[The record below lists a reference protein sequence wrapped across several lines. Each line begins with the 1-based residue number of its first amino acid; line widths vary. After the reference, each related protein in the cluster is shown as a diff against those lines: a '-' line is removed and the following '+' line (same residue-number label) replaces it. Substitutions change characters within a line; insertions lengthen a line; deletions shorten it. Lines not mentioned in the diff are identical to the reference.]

1 MSMLIKFGSMATK
14 NPSVREAAQKTAQKA
29 KMYFNTQTGEHLANG
44 IKKIHSPA
52 TDAFIDSVAK
62 QKATI
67 VGDVMSSSGH
77 RYITA
82 KLPSGTTVCKVFDQE
97 GLYRGK
103 EVITSNSR
111 SVYSRNMND
120 PKFSDFYFEKNSG
133 ESIYGRAGDVYRN
146 IAPIDYSRK
155 TPTLKAYDGI
165 TTKVNS

>member
-1 MSMLIKFGSMATK
+1 MSIINRLGGAFTK

-29 KMYFNTQTGEHLANG
+29 KMYFNTRTGEHLANG

-62 QKATI
+62 QNATI
-67 VGDVMSSSGH
+67 VGDVMSSTGK

-82 KLPSGTTVCKVFDQE
+82 QLPSGTTVCKVFDQE

-111 SVYSRNMND
+111 SVYSRNMSD
-120 PKFSDFYFEKNSG
+120 PKLSNFYFESNNG
-133 ESIYGRAGDVYRN
+133 ASIYGRAGDVYRN
-146 IAPIDYSRK
+146 IAPVDYGRMS
-155 TPTLKAYDGI
+155 PSLAGLDGI
-165 TTKVNS
+165 TAKVNQ